1 MDQIGRVVGEIAP
14 SMLLSSLSMSSCFFI
29 GSLTEMPAVQKFAL
43 YAGVALV
50 INFFLQMTAFLAIFT
65 LDTQR
70 MEGGRLDL
78 LCCIRAKKRSPC
90 DDSSVSSKEG
100 LLYTFFR
107 DIYTPFLMKDGTRM
121 FVLVIFSCWFC
132 SSIAV
137 LDKIHIG
144 LEQSITMP
152 DDSYMS
158 NYFEKYQKY
167 FEVGPPVFFMITEGY
182 NYSETES
189 QNKICGLFEC
199 HDDSL
204 TNILTY
210 HATENTEK

>member
-1 MDQIGRVVGEIAP
+1 
-14 SMLLSSLSMSSCFFI
+14 
-29 GSLTEMPAVQKFAL
+29 MPAVQKFAL

-78 LCCIRAKKRSPC
+78 FCCIRAKKSPC
-90 DDSSVSSKEG
+90 DDSSGSGKEG

-107 DIYTPFLMKDGTRM
+107 DIYTPFLMKDTTRLV
-121 FVLVIFSCWFC
+121 VLVIFSFWFC

-144 LEQSITMP
+144 LEQDITMP
-152 DDSYMS
+152 EDSYMS
-158 NYFEKYQKY
+158 NYFDKYQKY
-167 FEVGPPVFFMITEGY
+167 FAVGPPVFFMITEGF
-182 NYSETES
+182 NYSETEN
-189 QNKICGLFEC
+189 QNKICGFFEC
-199 HDDSL
+199 NDDSL
-204 TNILTY
+204 SNILKY
-210 HATENTEK
+210 HATDNYKK